1 MCFKKKREDR
11 ELSELKQQVADR
23 DKYFAE
29 LIPTLNYP
37 EKVKM
42 ALDVAKNSV
51 CCGPVL
57 QMVKEIEVML
67 LEREVAL
74 LEDARKMFGLN
85 ERYEHVD
92 ESEIW

>member
-1 MCFKKKREDR
+1 MCFKRKQKDR
-11 ELSELKQQVADR
+11 ELADLEQQVADR
-23 DKYFAE
+23 DQYFAE

-42 ALDVAKNSV
+42 ALDVVKKSV

-57 QMVKEIEVML
+57 QMVKDIEIML

-74 LEDARKMFGLN
+74 YEDARKMFGLN